1 MSDVSL
7 DAFDISVT
15 RVVAVD
21 RGEVFG
27 FLSDLENHWL
37 IADRFVDVIDL
48 EGPPGAR
55 TGGRVRI
62 RGPLGVRRTARTRV
76 DFARPVEEMGG
87 SADLGETTSADV
99 RWRLQARDGA
109 TAVTL
114 GAKIRHAGPL
124 DRLLLALGGLWWM
137 RRRFD
142 GTLRA
147 LDNQLSAARTSQGRP
162 ATLPARRWLD

>member
-1 MSDVSL
+1 MPTSES
-7 DAFDISVT
+7 
-15 RVVAVD
+15 
-21 RGEVFG
+21 
-27 FLSDLENHWL
+27 HWL
-37 IADRFVDVIDL
+37 IADCFVDVVDL

-76 DFARPVEEMGG
+76 DFAHPVEEMGG
-87 SADLGETTSADV
+87 SADFGAVTSAEV
-99 RWRLQARDGA
+99 RWVLQPHERG

-114 GAKIRHAGPL
+114 GANIRRAGL
-124 DRLLLALGGLWWM
+124 RDRMLLGLGGIAWM

-147 LDNQLSAARTSQGRP
+147 LESH
-162 ATLPARRWLD
+162 